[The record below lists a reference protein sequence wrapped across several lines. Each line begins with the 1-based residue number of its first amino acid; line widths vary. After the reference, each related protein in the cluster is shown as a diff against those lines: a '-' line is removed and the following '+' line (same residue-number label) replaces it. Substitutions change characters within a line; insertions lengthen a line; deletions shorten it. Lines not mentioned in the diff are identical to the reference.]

1 MLGNTGPQYVVLPHR
16 AVPRRAASRRVA
28 SCREDRNGFYPRDAA
43 TRQRGTGLWGKAIYI
58 VNLALLTIVDSLLAV
73 SAFESR
79 SAIAVVFKD
88 TCVDAGCAVR
98 TERLDGIDWM
108 VAHTSCRGHT
118 TYTLTVVLYRAI
130 HLSMRST
137 TCGSKKCQLESVCQ
151 SIHKYRI
158 GLLIATALDMQAEGK
173 CTIILYNTKV

>member
-88 TCVDAGCAVR
+88 TCVDAGCAVL

-108 VAHTSCRGHT
+108 VAHTSWRGHT
-118 TYTLTVVLYRAI
+118 NIYTHCSFMQGHTLVYEKHDVWFKEMPAGVR
-130 HLSMRST
+130 
-137 TCGSKKCQLESVCQ
+137 VP
-151 SIHKYRI
+151 KYS
-158 GLLIATALDMQAEGK
+158 
-173 CTIILYNTKV
+173 

>member
-1 MLGNTGPQYVVLPHR
+1 MLGNTGPQYVVLP
-16 AVPRRAASRRVA
+16 PSRRAASRPA
-28 SCREDRNGFYPRDAA
+28 AKIEMDSILA
-43 TRQRGTGLWGKAIYI
+43 TRQRLWGKAIYI

-88 TCVDAGCAVR
+88 TCVDAGCAVL

-151 SIHKYRI
+151 STHKYRI